1 MAKALHIAIPVVMLA
16 LYLLALVGALSG
28 RLSERA
34 PEPTHV
40 RRDDKAQK
48 YLGRT
53 EDEIVA
59 ELGQPN
65 LRREGSYGLQPVRYP
80 GAWSLT
86 FIQPKGTLYIS
97 IHKVDDQWICYS
109 ASWLPEGA
117 RF

>member
-1 MAKALHIAIPVVMLA
+1 MAKALRIGIPVLMLT
-16 LYLLALVGALSG
+16 LFLLALIGA
-28 RLSERA
+28 LSERA
-34 PEPTHV
+34 PEPTHIW
-40 RRDDKAQK
+40 RDEIGQK

>member
-1 MAKALHIAIPVVMLA
+1 MAKALRIGIPVLLLA
-16 LYLLALVGALSG
+16 LYLLVVIAAFSS

-34 PEPTHV
+34 AEQTHIW
-40 RRDDKAQK
+40 RDDKAQK

-59 ELGQPN
+59 ELGRPN
-65 LRREGSYGLQPVRYP
+65 YRWEGSYGLQPVRYP

-97 IHKVDDQWICYS
+97 VHKEDDRWVCFS

>member
-1 MAKALHIAIPVVMLA
+1 MARALHIGIPVL
-16 LYLLALVGALSG
+16 LLALFLLALIGAFSG

-34 PEPTHV
+34 PEPTHIW
-40 RRDDKAQK
+40 RDEIGQK

-59 ELGQPN
+59 ELGKPN
-65 LRREGSYGLQPVRYP
+65 YRWEGSYGLQPVRYP
-80 GAWSLT
+80 GAWSMEFT
-86 FIQPKGTLYIS
+86 QPKGSLYIS
-97 IHKVDDQWICYS
+97 VHKVDDRWICYS